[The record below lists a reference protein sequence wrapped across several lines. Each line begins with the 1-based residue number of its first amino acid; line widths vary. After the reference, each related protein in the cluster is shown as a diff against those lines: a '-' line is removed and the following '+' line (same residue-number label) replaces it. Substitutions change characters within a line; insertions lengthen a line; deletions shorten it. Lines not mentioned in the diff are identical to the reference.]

1 MSTVRSDSFG
11 PVPSATEPAP
21 YDGSNGPLSAQFWA
35 RLTER
40 RSPKSSLPVA
50 TAVSVSQP
58 SLAVGPGCHPA
69 EAGRHPAADGEAL
82 SAGRGDQSPGRCRT

>member
-50 TAVSVSQP
+50 TAVSVSQR
-58 SLAVGPGCHPA
+58 SLAVRAGCY
-69 EAGRHPAADGEAL
+69 PAADGEAL